1 MIELQKYLQGQIIDS
16 RYPLIQ
22 YLGATDHSS
31 VFLTEYAEGR
41 NQQAAI
47 KLVPAP
53 SGNSGAQLT
62 RWRLAARFSH
72 PSLLRIFRMGRC
84 ELDGR
89 PMLYVVIEYA
99 EENLSEVLPVRCLS
113 PGETDAVLGPALD
126 ALGYLHSK
134 GFVHG
139 HVQPS
144 NILAIGDRLLLSSDT
159 VARIGETA
167 DHRDPRD
174 PYCAP
179 ESELSTAGDMWSL
192 GVTLVRCLT
201 GRLPDRDP
209 GGRHTVTVPADLP
222 APFLDLAR
230 HCLNPVPQR
239 RWSVA
244 QLKAALDRG
253 FAPPPSDPAPDSV
266 SIAAAPT
273 SAFEKPELAAPVLR
287 QAFVRRHYKV
297 ILAGLAAAAAAFVLG
312 VVISSSNSGSA
323 VTASAPV
330 ASSAGPSQAADVS
343 AKVQTAA
350 PVSPQR
356 AENLR
361 AAARETRKPAARPQ
375 PRVPIAD
382 SVAKPPASAP
392 AQFARSEAARPAE
405 KQPSAAPSDAS
416 AQPSAP
422 VNGDLVPGA
431 VAHRALPNVPSSASN
446 TIWGTVRVSVVV
458 DVAPSGR
465 VVDAKFDSAGP
476 SHYFARLSMAAAQ
489 DWKFAPPRVDG
500 RIVPSEWVINFGYT
514 KTDTSATA
522 LEKHP

>member
-22 YLGATDHSS
+22 YLGATGHSS
-31 VFLTEYAEGR
+31 VFLTEYADGR

-53 SGNSGAQLT
+53 SGNSEAQLT

-89 PMLYVVIEYA
+89 PMLYVVMEYA

-144 NILAIGDRLLLSSDT
+144 NILAIGDRLLLSSDAI
-159 VARIGETA
+159 ARIGETA
-167 DHRDPRD
+167 DHRDSRD
-174 PYCAP
+174 PYSAP
-179 ESELSTAGDMWSL
+179 ESELSTAGDIWSL
-192 GVTLVRCLT
+192 GVTLVKCLT
-201 GRLPDRDP
+201 GRVPDRDP
-209 GGRHTVTVPADLP
+209 SGRHSVTVPADLP

-253 FAPPPSDPAPDSV
+253 FAPTASDPASDSV
-266 SIAAAPT
+266 STAAPPT
-273 SAFEKPELAAPVLR
+273 SAFDKPALAAPVLR
-287 QAFVRRHYKV
+287 QAFVRKHYKV

-312 VVISSSNSGSA
+312 IVMSSNNSGTA

-330 ASSAGPSQAADVS
+330 TSSAGQAQAGVAS
-343 AKVQTAA
+343 PKAHPAA
-350 PVSPQR
+350 PVQPQR
-356 AENLR
+356 AENPR
-361 AAARETRKPAARPQ
+361 TAVRETPKLAAHPQ
-375 PRVPIAD
+375 PRAPSAD
-382 SVAKPPASAP
+382 SVAKPPASSP
-392 AQFARSEAARPAE
+392 AQFARSEAALPAE
-405 KQPSAAPSDAS
+405 EQPPAAPAGDS
-416 AQPSAP
+416 AQPSSP
-422 VNGDLVPGA
+422 VNSDLVPGA

-465 VVDAKFDSAGP
+465 VVDAKFDAAGP
-476 SHYFARLSMAAAQ
+476 SRYFARLSMAAAQ

-500 RIVPSEWVINFGYT
+500 RIVPSEWVINFGYS